1 MMSDVNKT
9 WVRVCPLNHIPE
21 NKALDLNISGQ
32 RLVIARCG
40 ESASIMQGFCTHMLF
55 PLAGSKV
62 EDCVLTCGLHRS
74 RFQVGDGSV
83 EAWSVYPP
91 LAGKTLAAIRESKAL
106 RTWETKVMDGDV
118 YVLWAASDPS
128 TVRVKV

>member
-1 MMSDVNKT
+1 MNEVIKT
-9 WVRVCPLNHIPE
+9 WVRVCALNHIPD

-55 PLAGSKV
+55 PLAGSKI
-62 EDCVLTCGLHRS
+62 ENCVLTCGLHHS
-74 RFQVGDGSV
+74 QFQISDGSV

-91 LAGKTLAAIRESKAL
+91 LAGKTLAAIREKKAL
-106 RTWETKVMDGDV
+106 RTWETKVTDGDV
-118 YVLWAASDPS
+118 YVLWPTNDPL
-128 TVRVKV
+128 TVRIRV